1 MFMQPIRVQTANGQV
16 EEALLHIAEVNNKAA
31 DLRAVAA
38 HLQDVMQI
46 MVFGSQGNLLNANK
60 AAWEAFHGRS
70 TGAMLFNDLLN
81 IHLVRT

>member
-1 MFMQPIRVQTANGQV
+1 MQPIRVQTANGQV
-16 EEALLHIAEVNNKAA
+16 EEALLHVAEVNNKAA

-38 HLQDVMQI
+38 HQQDVMQI

-60 AAWEAFHGRS
+60 AALEAFHGRS